1 METET
6 VGIVTHVMTWFGDI
20 PAWLTAVTTLVTA
33 ATAITDLTDTR
44 KDDMVIGKVLWVLN
58 IVAGNIGKNKN
69 LDA

>member
-20 PAWLTAVTTLVTA
+20 PAWLTAV
-33 ATAITDLTDTR
+33 AITALTPTR

-58 IVAGNIGKNKN
+58 IVAGNVGKNKN

>member
-33 ATAITDLTDTR
+33 ATAITALTPPR
-44 KDDMVIGKVLWVLN
+44 KDDMVIGNVLRVLN
-58 IVAGNIGKNKN
+58 KVAGNVGNKKN